1 MKVILLKDTPGQGKK
16 GEIKEVN
23 DGYANNFLIAK
34 GFAQTASPQIQA
46 HVQKEKKEAEAK
58 KQKELA
64 RLQNAKL
71 DLEKRSFVVKIKVG
85 DKGQIFSGV
94 HDKDVVAVVNS
105 KTGLALEKSQVEL
118 DKPIK
123 ELGQHK
129 VKIKLG
135 PNLTAMASL
144 IVEPG

>member
-1 MKVILLKDTPGQGKK
+1 MKIIFLKDIPGTGKR
-16 GEIKEVN
+16 GEIKDVSE
-23 DGYANNFLIAK
+23 GYANNFLIAK
-34 GFAQTASPQIQA
+34 GFAQVASPQVQA

-85 DKGQIFSGV
+85 EKGQVFSGV
-94 HDKDVVAVVNS
+94 HDKDVIAAVNS

-135 PNLTAMASL
+135 PNLTALVSL